1 MMFRSGYPAAI
12 NLFGMVLLSNSPI
25 RAVTILY
32 ELVVV
37 CMCLDVEQKCD
48 ILLLSKR
55 SEIFLDG

>member
-1 MMFRSGYPAAI
+1 MMFRSGYLAAI
-12 NLFGMVLLSNSPI
+12 NLFGMVLLSNSSI

-37 CMCLDVEQKCD
+37 CMCLDVEHKCH